1 MLSASGDHG
10 KDFVSERQS
19 YPNND
24 ENDTLLF
31 DTLQD
36 YVLEHYP
43 NPRRIG
49 CLDRQTLEE
58 FVSGPENLDLADPK
72 YLHVFKCAECTRDL
86 MALRQARQITDIPQ
100 LPSALLPAIHSGGRR
115 WMIWA
120 GTLAFG
126 CVLLVIGLGWRSQ
139 LRSARKEEQAVS
151 EVLDLSQSGGPRG
164 THAPSSGEYSLPR
177 KLIDLHVT
185 LPYYSPPGAYRVS
198 VATDRTAVSAK
209 AEGKAIATA
218 QGAETRLSV
227 RLDLRPLPPGRY
239 YLATTHEGDSAAYCY
254 SIKLK

>member
-1 MLSASGDHG
+1 MND
-10 KDFVSERQS
+10 RQS
-19 YPNND
+19 FSNND

-43 NPRRIG
+43 NPQRIG

-86 MALRQARQITDIPQ
+86 MTLRQGRQQQITDIPQ
-100 LPSALLPAIHSGGRR
+100 LPSALLPAIHSGSRR
-115 WMIWA
+115 WMVWA
-120 GTLAFG
+120 GALAFG

-139 LRSARKEEQAVS
+139 LRRARKEEQAVS

-164 THAPSSGEYSLPR
+164 TRAPLPGEYSLPR

-185 LPYYSPPGAYRVS
+185 LPYYSPAGAYRVS
-198 VATDRTAVSAK
+198 VATDRNLAAVK
-209 AEGKAIATA
+209 AEGRAVATSN
-218 QGAETRLSV
+218 GAGTRLSV

-239 YLATTHEGDSAAYCY
+239 YLATTHEGDSAAYFY
-254 SIKLK
+254 SLKLK

>member
-1 MLSASGDHG
+1 MN
-10 KDFVSERQS
+10 ERQS
-19 YPNND
+19 SSNND

-43 NPRRIG
+43 NPQRIG

-58 FVSGPENLDLADPK
+58 FVSCPESLDLADPK

-86 MALRQARQITDIPQ
+86 MALRQNRQQQIADMSQ
-100 LPSALLPAIHSGGRR
+100 LSSALLTAVHSGSRR

-120 GTLAFG
+120 GALAFG

-139 LRSARKEEQAVS
+139 LRRARKEEQAVS
-151 EVLDLSQSGGPRG
+151 EVLDLSQSGGQRG
-164 THAPSSGEYSLPR
+164 SHPPVPGEYSLPR

-185 LPYYSPPGAYRVS
+185 LPYYSPPGEYRVS
-198 VATDRTAVSAK
+198 VATDRKLASVK
-209 AEGKAIATA
+209 AEGRAVAVA
-218 QGAETRLSV
+218 QGAETRLFV

-239 YLATTHEGDSAAYCY
+239 YLVTTHEADLAGYFY
-254 SIKLK
+254 SLRLK

>member
-1 MLSASGDHG
+1 
-10 KDFVSERQS
+10 VNERQS
-19 YPNND
+19 FSHND
-24 ENDTLLF
+24 ENDSLLF
-31 DTLQD
+31 DTLQN

-43 NPRRIG
+43 NPQRIG

-58 FVSGPENLDLADPK
+58 FVSCPESLDLADPK

-86 MALRQARQITDIPQ
+86 MALRQGRQQPITDIPQ
-100 LPSALLPAIHSGGRR
+100 LSSVLSPAIHSGSRR

-120 GTLAFG
+120 GALAFG

-139 LRSARKEEQAVS
+139 LRSARREEQAVS
-151 EVLDLSQSGGPRG
+151 EVLDLSQSGGQRG
-164 THAPSSGEYSLPR
+164 TSVPASGEYSLPR

-198 VATDRTAVSAK
+198 VATDRKLASVKTEGRAV
-209 AEGKAIATA
+209 ATS
-218 QGAETRLSV
+218 QGAETSLSV

-239 YLATTHEGDSAAYCY
+239 YLATTHEGDSATYFY
-254 SIKLK
+254 SLKLK

>member
-10 KDFVSERQS
+10 KDFVNERQS

-49 CLDRQTLEE
+49 CLDRQTLDE

-86 MALRQARQITDIPQ
+86 MALRQSRQITDVPQ
-100 LPSALLPAIHSGGRR
+100 LPSALLPVIHSGGRR

-139 LRSARKEEQAVS
+139 LRSARKEEHAVL
-151 EVLDLSQSGGPRG
+151 EVINLSQSGEQRG
-164 THAPSSGEYSLPR
+164 SRAPSPGEYSLPR
-177 KLIDLHVT
+177 KLIDLHLT
-185 LPYYSPPGAYRVS
+185 LPYYSPPGTYRVS
-198 VATDRTAVSAK
+198 VVTDQKAGAVK
-209 AEGKAIATA
+209 AESRTVATA

-227 RLDLRPLPPGRY
+227 RLDLRPLAPGAY
-239 YLATTHEGDSAAYCY
+239 YLVTTHEADSVSY
-254 SIKLK
+254 SYLLKLN

>member
-1 MLSASGDHG
+1 MN
-10 KDFVSERQS
+10 ERQS
-19 YPNND
+19 SSNND
-24 ENDTLLF
+24 KNDTLLF

-43 NPRRIG
+43 NPQRIG

-58 FVSGPENLDLADPK
+58 FVSSPENLDLADPK

-86 MALRQARQITDIPQ
+86 MTFRRGRHITDIPQ
-100 LPSALLPAIHSGGRR
+100 MPSALLPAIQSGSRR

-120 GTLAFG
+120 GALAFS
-126 CVLLVIGLGWRSQ
+126 CVLLVIGLGWRNQ
-139 LRSARKEEQAVS
+139 LSSARKDEQAVS

-198 VATDRTAVSAK
+198 VATDRKTASVK
-209 AEGKAIATA
+209 AEGKAVATA
-218 QGAETRLSV
+218 QGADTRLSV
-227 RLDLRPLPPGRY
+227 RLDLRPLPPGQY
-239 YLATTHEGDSAAYCY
+239 YLATTHEGDSAVYFY
-254 SIKLK
+254 SLRLK

>member
-1 MLSASGDHG
+1 LSALGNHG
-10 KDFVSERQS
+10 KDFVNDRQS
-19 YPNND
+19 FSNND

-49 CLDRQTLEE
+49 CLDRQTLEK
-58 FVSGPENLDLADPK
+58 FVSNPESLDLADPK

-86 MALRQARQITDIPQ
+86 MALRRSRTQQITDISP
-100 LPSALLPAIHSGGRR
+100 LPIVHFGSRR
-115 WMIWA
+115 WLVWA
-120 GTLAFG
+120 GALAFG

-151 EVLDLSQSGGPRG
+151 EVVDLSQSGGQRG
-164 THAPSSGEYSLPR
+164 SHAPSSGGYSLPR
-177 KLIDLHVT
+177 KLIDLHLT

-198 VATDRTAVSAK
+198 LTTDRKAASVK
-209 AEGKAIATA
+209 AEGRAVANA

-227 RLDLRPLPPGRY
+227 RLDLRPLHPGRY
-239 YLATTHEGDSAAYCY
+239 YLATTHEGDSAAYFY

>member
-1 MLSASGDHG
+1 MN
-10 KDFVSERQS
+10 ERQS
-19 YPNND
+19 FSNND

-43 NPRRIG
+43 NPQRIG

-58 FVSGPENLDLADPK
+58 FVSSPENLDLADPK

-86 MALRQARQITDIPQ
+86 MALRQGRQITDIPQ
-100 LPSALLPAIHSGGRR
+100 LPSALLPVIHSGGRR
-115 WMIWA
+115 WTIWA
-120 GTLAFG
+120 GALAFS
-126 CVLLVIGLGWRSQ
+126 CVLLVIGLGWRNQ

-151 EVLDLSQSGGPRG
+151 EVLDLSQSGGQRG
-164 THAPSSGEYSLPR
+164 NHAPSPGEYSLPR
-177 KLIDLHVT
+177 RLIDLHVT

-198 VATDRTAVSAK
+198 VATDRKAASVETEGRAV
-209 AEGKAIATA
+209 AIA
-218 QGAETRLSV
+218 QGAATRLSV

-239 YLATTHEGDSAAYCY
+239 YLVTTHEGDSASYFY
-254 SIKLK
+254 SLRLK

>member
-1 MLSASGDHG
+1 MN
-10 KDFVSERQS
+10 ERQPFS
-19 YPNND
+19 NND

-43 NPRRIG
+43 NPQRIG

-58 FVSGPENLDLADPK
+58 FVSSPENLDLAGPQ

-86 MALRQARQITDIPQ
+86 MALRQGRQITDIPQ
-100 LPSALLPAIHSGGRR
+100 LPSALLPAIHSGSRR

-120 GTLAFG
+120 GALAFG

-151 EVLDLSQSGGPRG
+151 EAIDLSQSGESRG
-164 THAPSSGEYSLPR
+164 SQATSPGGYALPR

-198 VATDRTAVSAK
+198 VATDRKLASVKTEGRAV
-209 AEGKAIATA
+209 ATS
-218 QGAETRLSV
+218 QGAATSLSV

-239 YLATTHEGDSAAYCY
+239 YLATTYVGDSAAYFY
-254 SIKLK
+254 SLKLK

>member
-1 MLSASGDHG
+1 MN
-10 KDFVSERQS
+10 ERQS
-19 YPNND
+19 SSNND

-43 NPRRIG
+43 NPQRVG
-49 CLDRQTLEE
+49 CLNRQTLEE
-58 FVSGPENLDLADPK
+58 FVSCPENLDLADPK

-86 MALRQARQITDIPQ
+86 MALRQGRQITDVPQ
-100 LPSALLPAIHSGGRR
+100 LSSALLPAVHSRSRG

-120 GTLAFG
+120 GALAFG

-151 EVLDLSQSGGPRG
+151 EVLDLSQSGGQRG
-164 THAPSSGEYSLPR
+164 SHSPMSGEYSLPR
-177 KLIDLHVT
+177 KLIDLYVT
-185 LPYYSPPGAYRVS
+185 LPYYSPAGEYRVL
-198 VATDRTAVSAK
+198 VATDRKLGSVKTEGRAV
-209 AEGKAIATA
+209 ATA

-227 RLDLRPLPPGRY
+227 RLDLRPLPPGKY
-239 YLATTHEGDSAAYCY
+239 YLVTTHEADSASYFY
-254 SIKLK
+254 TLRLK